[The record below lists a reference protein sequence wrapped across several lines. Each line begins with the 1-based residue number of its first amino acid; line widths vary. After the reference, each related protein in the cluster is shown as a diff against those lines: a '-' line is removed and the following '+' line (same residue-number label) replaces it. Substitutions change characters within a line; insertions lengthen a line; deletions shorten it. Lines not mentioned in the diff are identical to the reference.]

1 MRSAMPST
9 HPFRAD
15 LLDVPIADRILYN
28 PDENMLFINFEGLT
42 VDSPEKIEKIKARVE
57 TLCREAGKRVV
68 TVVNYDNFNIRPE
81 LIDEYTQMVKYVVET
96 FYEQVHRYTTSA
108 FLRMKLGDELKKRH
122 LAPHMY
128 ETAQEARS
136 AIKK

>member
-57 TLCREAGKRVV
+57 TLCREADKRVV